1 MKCFGGKWRYVAL
14 LSLGK
19 RQKTDKNSGGKRR
32 CSKKKRGG
40 SKSRSAGG
48 GSEWRIGTGATTVVV
63 GENCIF
69 PGGEGCIFR
78 QIAAHML
85 LRNNYKGRN
94 IPLLTKEEKEED
106 CGGLGEHFFDGKMCA
121 PPQRSSEFGVR

>member
-1 MKCFGGKWRYVAL
+1 MLHSCHAL
-14 LSLGK
+14 HMENVK
-19 RQKTDKNSGGKRR
+19 KTDKNSGGKRR
-32 CSKKKRGG
+32 CSKKKRRG

-48 GSEWRIGTGATTVVV
+48 GNKWRIGPGATSVV
-63 GENCIF
+63 GENYIF

-106 CGGLGEHFFDGKMCA
+106 CGGLGEHFLIEKC
-121 PPQRSSEFGVR
+121 VRPLREVVNLV

>member
-1 MKCFGGKWRYVAL
+1 MFCAA
-14 LSLGK
+14 
-19 RQKTDKNSGGKRR
+19 SGAMLHS
-32 CSKKKRGG
+32 CHAPHMENVKKRTKILGERGDVAKKREGG

-48 GSEWRIGTGATTVVV
+48 GSEWRIGTGATSVV
-63 GENCIF
+63 GENYIF

-94 IPLLTKEEKEED
+94 ILLLTKEEKEED
-106 CGGLGEHFFDGKMCA
+106 CGGLGEHFLMEKC
-121 PPQRSSEFGVR
+121 VRPLREVVNLV